1 MSEGAVIFS
10 EKLAAGAQPE
20 PLQEDDKD
28 EERVVPQKERDRE
41 EEERMR
47 KQQEQ
52 EQVMI
57 AMHAKLMEEE
67 QLKVREREI
76 VIGECIV
83 ELRTVIAASQ
93 IFELELQD
101 VVDALREAEDERRR
115 RAEAERERLAW
126 ITFWNAK
133 ASLDRKRRGAEHAAN
148 GKQDAGAG
156 HPHPPSGPGAATRG
170 YKPQVQLQHA
180 ATTRTLA
187 KSKYVSPREV
197 RARRHVIAGGPR
209 TRLGQAASRWD
220 EGMGYRA
227 VGAVAAHGE
236 GEGGGGGRGGVHS
249 EACVV
254 GSDAQAAVGTRGVDG
269 ECETQVSVPGR
280 GTDDQPGTGHSRS
293 AGHYRSHNESHD
305 RGPNAGSLGRD
316 GSGSGRARGGGK
328 THRLWEGGA
337 GAEKRGG
344 GRARGKG
351 GDSVRGGGKQDAE
364 RTLQMGLSL
373 RAGDGGR
380 VGLPAILTPRERA
393 LACFR
398 GSPLSPPVDD

>member
-1 MSEGAVIFS
+1 
-10 EKLAAGAQPE
+10 
-20 PLQEDDKD
+20 
-28 EERVVPQKERDRE
+28 
-41 EEERMR
+41 MR
-47 KQQEQ
+47 RQQEQ
-52 EQVMI
+52 EQTMI

-101 VVDALREAEDERRR
+101 VVDELREAEEERRQ

-133 ASLDRKRRGAEHAAN
+133 ASLDRKRGGAEHAAK
-148 GKQDAGAG
+148 GKQDASAG
-156 HPHPPSGPGAATRG
+156 HPHPSSGPRAATRG
-170 YKPQVQLQHA
+170 YKPQLPLQHA
-180 ATTRTLA
+180 ATARALS

-197 RARRHVIAGGPR
+197 RARRHVIAGSR
-209 TRLGQAASRWD
+209 RLGEGASRWD
-220 EGMGYRA
+220 EGMGPRA

-249 EACVV
+249 EGCGV
-254 GSDAQAAVGTRGVDG
+254 GSDAQAGVGTRDVDG
-269 ECETQVSVPGR
+269 EYEAQLLVPGR
-280 GTDDQPGTGHSRS
+280 GADDQPGTGRGADDQPGTGHSRS
-293 AGHYRSHNESHD
+293 AGHYRSHNESHHD
-305 RGPNAGSLGRD
+305 GSKSHHNHSSRHRGPNAGSVGRD
-316 GSGSGRARGGGK
+316 GSRARGGGK

-337 GAEKRGG
+337 GAERRGGSHSRAQGKGAGSDRGG
-344 GRARGKG
+344 GRQGEEG
-351 GDSVRGGGKQDAE
+351 TVQTGSSF
-364 RTLQMGLSL
+364 RTEG
-373 RAGDGGR
+373 GGR

-398 GSPLSPPVDD
+398 GSPPSPPFDG

>member
-1 MSEGAVIFS
+1 MP
-10 EKLAAGAQPE
+10 K
-20 PLQEDDKD
+20 
-28 EERVVPQKERDRE
+28 KERERE

-47 KQQEQ
+47 RQQEQ
-52 EQVMI
+52 EQTMI

-101 VVDALREAEDERRR
+101 VVDELREAEEERRQ

-133 ASLDRKRRGAEHAAN
+133 ASLDRKRGGAEHAAK
-148 GKQDAGAG
+148 GKQDASAG
-156 HPHPPSGPGAATRG
+156 HPHPSSGPRAATRG
-170 YKPQVQLQHA
+170 YKPQLPLQHA
-180 ATTRTLA
+180 ATARALS

-197 RARRHVIAGGPR
+197 RARRHVIAGSR
-209 TRLGQAASRWD
+209 RLGEGASRWD
-220 EGMGYRA
+220 EGMGPRA

-249 EACVV
+249 EGCGV
-254 GSDAQAAVGTRGVDG
+254 GSDAQAGVGTRDVDG
-269 ECETQVSVPGR
+269 ECEAQLLVPGR
-280 GTDDQPGTGHSRS
+280 GADDQPGTGHSRS
-293 AGHYRSHNESHD
+293 AGHYRSHNESHHD
-305 RGPNAGSLGRD
+305 GSKSHHNHSSHHRGPNAGSVGRD
-316 GSGSGRARGGGK
+316 GSRARGGGK

-337 GAEKRGG
+337 GAERRGGSHSRAQGKGAGSDRGG
-344 GRARGKG
+344 GRQGEEG
-351 GDSVRGGGKQDAE
+351 TVQTGSSF
-364 RTLQMGLSL
+364 RTEG
-373 RAGDGGR
+373 GGR

-398 GSPLSPPVDD
+398 GSPPSPPFDG